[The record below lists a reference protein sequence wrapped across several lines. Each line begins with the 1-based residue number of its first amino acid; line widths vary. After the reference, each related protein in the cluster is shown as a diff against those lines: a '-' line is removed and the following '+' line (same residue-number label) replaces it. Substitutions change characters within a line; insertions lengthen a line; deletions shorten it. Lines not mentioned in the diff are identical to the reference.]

1 MVSFSQCLYG
11 QSVAAFCGKG
21 KNKNTASSDRRRG
34 GAPDLYSSGAHNADA
49 LLDVISVL
57 DLIDHGNG
65 IVCIGDN
72 GLSAVIE
79 DKLLAALQVLPG
91 LLSVRLEIPGGADG
105 SPLHI
110 VSLPELSE
118 GLCHCR
124 SKGLEGIREVL
135 SPGDGCRVC
144 GIDIERTCAAHD
156 KKPDA
161 RAGEE
166 MRQRG
171 AVLGKG
177 LLRPCA
183 EGIDDGVKSLEI
195 LPCLIKDVLS
205 DVGLCLGGILFLSP
219 ECGDITSMSSLFQFS
234 PKSTS
239 SL

>member
-91 LLSVRLEIPGGADG
+91 PLSVRLEIPGGADG
-105 SPLHI
+105 SPLMEVHFT
-110 VSLPELSE
+110 SCLSRSSPRAFAIAAAR
-118 GLCHCR
+118 GLKA
-124 SKGLEGIREVL
+124 SGKSFPRETVA
-135 SPGDGCRVC
+135 VC
-144 GIDIERTCAAHD
+144 
-156 KKPDA
+156 
-161 RAGEE
+161 AG
-166 MRQRG
+166 
-171 AVLGKG
+171 
-177 LLRPCA
+177 
-183 EGIDDGVKSLEI
+183 
-195 LPCLIKDVLS
+195 
-205 DVGLCLGGILFLSP
+205 
-219 ECGDITSMSSLFQFS
+219 
-234 PKSTS
+234 ST
-239 SL
+239 

>member
-34 GAPDLYSSGAHNADA
+34 GAPDLYGSGAHNADA

-91 LLSVRLEIPGGADG
+91 PLSVRLEIPGGAYG

-135 SPGDGCRVC
+135 SLGDGCPMMRYARQHGRIFISGTTGYLV
-144 GIDIERTCAAHD
+144 GIRRMDDVREYCFRI
-156 KKPDA
+156 
-161 RAGEE
+161 RAC
-166 MRQRG
+166 
-171 AVLGKG
+171 VV
-177 LLRPCA
+177 P
-183 EGIDDGVKSLEI
+183 
-195 LPCLIKDVLS
+195 
-205 DVGLCLGGILFLSP
+205 
-219 ECGDITSMSSLFQFS
+219 GDTF
-234 PKSTS
+234 
-239 SL
+239 

>member
-72 GLSAVIE
+72 GLS
-79 DKLLAALQVLPG
+79 
-91 LLSVRLEIPGGADG
+91 ADG